1 MGKESAVTLHC
12 PSCGAPAAPDATRCE
27 YCRSRLATVSCPS
40 CFGILFGGAAY
51 CPHCGAARSRSENP
65 EAQPVRCPACKAE
78 MQWVRVGSTDLLECQ
93 GCDGT
98 WIEAAAFEHVCADR
112 ESQAAVL
119 HQRSVEP
126 TAVGR
131 RTDRVRYRPCL
142 RCGKLMNRMNFAR
155 LSGAIVDVCRG
166 HGTFLDRGELH
177 QVIQFIL
184 DGGLD
189 RARQAE
195 RQELIDE
202 QHRLRDLEGA
212 QSRLS
217 AASSAPAW
225 NESSLHAFLSALF
238 GRE

>member
-1 MGKESAVTLHC
+1 
-12 PSCGAPAAPDATRCE
+12 
-27 YCRSRLATVSCPS
+27 
-40 CFGILFGGAAY
+40 
-51 CPHCGAARSRSENP
+51 
-65 EAQPVRCPACKAE
+65 
-78 MQWVRVGSTDLLECQ
+78 MQWVRVGGTDLLECQ

-98 WIEAAAFEHVCADR
+98 WIEAAAFEQVCADR

-119 HQRSVEP
+119 HRGSVDP

-131 RTDRVRYRPCL
+131 RPDRVRYRPCP

-212 QSRLS
+212 QSHLS
-217 AASSAPAW
+217 PVSSAPGW
-225 NESSLHAFLSALF
+225 NDSSLHAFLTALF